1 MKPCCGLSSVR
12 GKMGNLVLNTVLML
26 QVAVGYVDPLL
37 FVCLKSTTKG
47 FFIKLLYSIT
57 YKYK

>member
-26 QVAVGYVDPLL
+26 QVAVDYVGPLL

-47 FFIKLLYSIT
+47 FLPNFSIL
-57 YKYK
+57 